1 MVLLQEAGTGGWRYS
16 QGAETRDG
24 ERKTLLNSFARSHH
38 VTDPGGKGPCHSG
51 REGSV
56 VGRKAFLWPM
66 ASLHFFCLIGFP
78 NLFLS

>member
-1 MVLLQEAGTGGWRYS
+1 MVLLREASAGGWRYS
-16 QGAETRDG
+16 QGAETRDE
-24 ERKTLLNSFARSHH
+24 ERKTLLNSFARSRH
-38 VTDPGGKGPCHSG
+38 VTDPGGKG